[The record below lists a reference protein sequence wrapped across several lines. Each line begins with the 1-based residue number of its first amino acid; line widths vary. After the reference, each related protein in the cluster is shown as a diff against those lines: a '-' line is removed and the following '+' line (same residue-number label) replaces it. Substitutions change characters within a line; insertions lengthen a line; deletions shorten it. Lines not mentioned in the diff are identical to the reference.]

1 MKRRKAFC
9 TLHSKEGK
17 AIKEM
22 RDKKDTQAALSCIQ
36 QRHQRGFLEKGLK
49 RELRMYLEKIS
60 LD

>member
-1 MKRRKAFC
+1 VDEEEKGFC

-22 RDKKDTQAALSCIQ
+22 KNKKDTKAALSCIQ

-49 RELRMYLEKIS
+49 GDLRMYLEIS